1 MTAQEAITALKL
13 EKIKIEGNAIR
24 VADFFRG
31 LSVANI
37 ALEKQIPK
45 KPLETKLS
53 RHYELSEQNIEEG
66 KCPSCGEKVT
76 GNQFGYYCGSCG
88 QALDW
93 SEI

>member
-1 MTAQEAITALKL
+1 MSEQMTAQEAITALKL
-13 EKIKIEGNAIR
+13 EKITIEGNAIR

-37 ALEKQIPK
+37 ALEKQVPQKVKIK
-45 KPLETKLS
+45 DFRL
-53 RHYELSEQNIEEG
+53 R
-66 KCPSCGEKVT
+66 CPICNLNVGSVGCPER
-76 GNQFGYYCGSCG
+76 NFCPSCG